1 MTELSSGL
9 QLGQRFN
16 SLNEFKS
23 AIRSISVRQHWELR
37 VMRSNKK
44 SVVFGCRS
52 SSNCFFR
59 VVCRTNKQATYITNL
74 QDTHNCRRNSTGQ
87 GSTPVRSEA
96 SHVRFLLNEIPKL
109 FDLNERIK
117 APDVVE
123 AVKRYHGYDIS
134 IRQAQRALSRLQPR
148 TRTEINTRSQE
159 HSSSSQGPSQ
169 HVPVSAGLSA
179 NTTTTTHMD
188 RLAAAQRWPENG
200 ISPLIEGDSIG
211 QVNSLQVD
219 ATVQGMAAAGPAPAS
234 HSAQISG
241 MPDHHHPHPH
251 PHPPGIAE
259 AARIAPTE
267 AHHHPSPMNARHLQH
282 QSLPLFAPSTEKQ
295 PMASANQQ
303 QQARLPQQRPTAE
316 QQPPQ
321 QQTHPSQP
329 GISQLV
335 LTNFK
340 IEFTCAACG
349 ALNQGF
355 LPNHGHV
362 TGNSYMTAPAPP
374 GIGVQSQNARTA
386 PSFSDTDR
394 LNPRT

>member
-1 MTELSSGL
+1 
-9 QLGQRFN
+9 
-16 SLNEFKS
+16 
-23 AIRSISVRQHWELR
+23 
-37 VMRSNKK
+37 MRSNKK

-87 GSTPVRSEA
+87 GSTPARSEA

-148 TRTEINTRSQE
+148 TRNEDSSSAKSQE
-159 HSSSSQGPSQ
+159 HTSSSQAPSHHAPASVVQ
-169 HVPVSAGLSA
+169 PV
-179 NTTTTTHMD
+179 NTTTHMD

-211 QVNSLQVD
+211 HVNSLQVD
-219 ATVQGMAAAGPAPAS
+219 ATAQGIAAASAPAS
-234 HSAQISG
+234 HSAQITG
-241 MPDHHHPHPH
+241 IPDHQ
-251 PHPPGIAE
+251 PGIAD
-259 AARIAPTE
+259 AARIGPTE
-267 AHHHPSPMNARHLQH
+267 AHHHASPINTHHLQ
-282 QSLPLFAPSTEKQ
+282 SLSLFTPSTTEKQ
-295 PMASANQQ
+295 PIVNTN
-303 QQARLPQQRPTAE
+303 QQARLPQQRVAD

-321 QQTHPSQP
+321 SHTHPSPSQP
-329 GISQLV
+329 ATISQLV

-355 LPNHGHV
+355 FPNHGNV
-362 TGNSYMTAPAPP
+362 TGHSYMATSP
-374 GIGVQSQNARTA
+374 GISVQSQNARPA
-386 PSFSDTDR
+386 PFSDTDR